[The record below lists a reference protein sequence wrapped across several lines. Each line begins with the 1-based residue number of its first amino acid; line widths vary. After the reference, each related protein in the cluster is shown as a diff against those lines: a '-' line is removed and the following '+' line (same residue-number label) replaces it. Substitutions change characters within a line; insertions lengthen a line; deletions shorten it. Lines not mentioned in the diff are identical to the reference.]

1 MPLSRTTRKLPSG
14 YTDTTDYLNLAGIK
28 GLQIVDNPLAA
39 EQNST
44 YDCENVYTDDFG
56 NLTVRP
62 ALRQINKYVANL
74 KRIVRTS
81 RGEFLILQVPHTAIY
96 FNNRV
101 VEGYALVFEG
111 YETYSIEIFEYDSN
125 IYLVT
130 NEYGLHLFK
139 FDETKFVTC
148 DGTIPITSS
157 NTISIDDYNILN
169 NKLNVVNLSL
179 KNALDIDP
187 IPLNLFVP
195 SNYKYTAGRE
205 LYWADLESDALNRLI
220 LANGQFILK
229 TTESEI
235 FKYSEYNNKLVYPIL
250 DSRNDLYTFSD
261 INNGKIVIRRD
272 LSSHTD
278 YLFVLFKYYTDFE
291 QNVGYIYPISLEAIT
306 QIGLGLFNDEIRVVV
321 CGGNIGKAVILS
333 KTLEN
338 SNSMITISGET
349 YADRA
354 YYSNNYIFIVNDN
367 VIKMYNLQGNEV
379 YRLATTSLATHID
392 VVGEYIIANFGG
404 YTIISNYEN
413 GWAQRIQDT
422 GKVVAVSG
430 VPVIVTQ
437 DSMIVISNDNVKYCS
452 SRFVLP
458 NIIGMSDNKPT
469 TVDIGGELVYL
480 NNLTKHYDRD
490 TSVIPT
496 ASSIN
501 EELISTLYLD
511 NSQWIITEH
520 TIIGTGVDNNTGF
533 PTAEYWDPSK
543 YFKVSET
550 ITGVARVSDA
560 SFWVFHSDGAY
571 LIYKTSQTI
580 GTTTSLVWGITKTP
594 KSKGCDFTNA
604 LTTLPVSNYIASV
617 TANDISVVQLRES
630 VQSDDRSL
638 VPITMAIR
646 GLISELLTQ
655 TESVVI
661 GTFKYLSLFALN
673 SVSKNETTVIVY
685 DNATNNWWLWNF
697 PVNAILQFMR
707 DIDTD
712 ETELLCEKD
721 GQKIRCI
728 LTLDLYQYSPF
739 INATA
744 TPTKYEIYADLFLD
758 ADNHL
763 QPTQIKWSWESA
775 VLVFK
780 SLNYRKQL
788 MQTIFTVD
796 DSNTTEPTDTTTM
809 NFKYKFKVYHRGYS
823 AQDSRESEIT
833 LTRAQNLTVN
843 TRLAAFTFLQLELSN
858 NETTVLTDNLEYMTK
873 PKIASLT
880 FKYKTLTG
888 GLS

>member
-62 ALRQINKYVANL
+62 ALRQINKYDANL
-74 KRIVRTS
+74 KLIVRTS
-81 RGEFLILQVPHTAIY
+81 RGEFLILQAPHTVIY
-96 FNNRV
+96 LDSV
-101 VEGYALVFEG
+101 LVFEG
-111 YETYSIEIFEYDSN
+111 YLTHSCEIFEYDSN

-250 DSRNDLYTFSD
+250 DSSNNLYTFFGINDGYMDIREYSSD
-261 INNGKIVIRRD
+261 
-272 LSSHTD
+272 HD
-278 YLFVLFKYYTDFE
+278 YASYTYMYFKYYTDFE
-291 QNVGYIYPISLEAIT
+291 QNVGFTYPINLIDIT
-306 QIGLGLFNDEIRVVV
+306 QIGFGSINNEVRVIV
-321 CGGNIGKAVILS
+321 CGSVIAKAVVLS
-333 KTLEN
+333 EDLGN
-338 SNSMITISGET
+338 SNEMITISGEMSK
-349 YADRA
+349 DRV
-354 YYSNNYIFIVNDN
+354 YYSNNYIFVTNRST
-367 VIKMYNLQGNEV
+367 IKMYNLQGNEV
-379 YRLATTSLATHID
+379 YRLAVTQEVTHID
-392 VVGEYIIANFGG
+392 VVDKYIVANFGG

-422 GKVVAVSG
+422 GKVVTVSG

-437 DSMIVISNDNVKYCS
+437 DSMIVISNDNIKYCNS
-452 SRFVLP
+452 KFVLP

-480 NNLTKHYDRD
+480 NNLTRYYDRD
-490 TSVIPT
+490 ISVIPT
-496 ASSIN
+496 AGRID
-501 EELISTLYLD
+501 EKLISTLYLD

-617 TANDISVVQLRES
+617 TANDISVVQLREN

-646 GLISELLTQ
+646 GLISELLAQ

-697 PVNAILQFMR
+697 PVDAILQFMR
-707 DIDTD
+707 NIDTD

-775 VLVFK
+775 MLVFK

-858 NETTVLTDNLEYMTK
+858 NATTVLTDNLEYMTK